1 MSGKQTW
8 IAESAL
14 APDFK
19 SSALSLD
26 FFLFAPIAQMG
37 PLRLQVETYAKWL
50 VWDINQVIW
59 TQSTCSD
66 HVLFC
71 FRIGQ
76 TFWRRGVLTAL

>member
-19 SSALSLD
+19 SSAPSLD
-26 FFLFAPIAQMG
+26 IFFFAPIAQMG

-50 VWDINQVIW
+50 VWDINQVIC

-76 TFWRRGVLTAL
+76 TFWRR